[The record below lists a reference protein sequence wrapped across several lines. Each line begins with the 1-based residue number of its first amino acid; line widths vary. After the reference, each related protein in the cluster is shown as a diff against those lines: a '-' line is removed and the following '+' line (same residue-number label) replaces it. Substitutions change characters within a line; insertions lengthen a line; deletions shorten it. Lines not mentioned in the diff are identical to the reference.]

1 MAAKK
6 FRGAHS
12 PKADQGDNV
21 VMAKTPVNPLAGK
34 SLKVSNFR
42 ANLLFFVPLPLLL
55 NGFSKMADAA
65 PLAMLASFGAFALL
79 ILSAWLLREG
89 LKAEAAYNA
98 RKVARPPAIPRKML
112 AANLSGLGVAMAA
125 WLSWGQPLW
134 SAIIFSVL
142 TAIAFLAAFG
152 LDPMQKKGMEGFN
165 EFENER
171 VAKAV
176 EKAEKIIAQ
185 ISSAAARIGDAG
197 IESRVN
203 DLISAAD
210 KMLRVVEEDPRDLTS
225 ARKFMTVYLMGAR
238 DATMKFADIYSRNQN
253 QDARNEYETL
263 LKDLQASFEGKKQAL
278 LQDDHT
284 DLDVEI
290 EVLRERL
297 QREGHLPTKGEKND

>member
-12 PKADQGDNV
+12 PDAKDDEAV
-21 VMAKTPVNPLAGK
+21 VMAETPLNPLTGK
-34 SLKVSNFR
+34 SIKVSNVR

-65 PLAMLASFGAFALL
+65 PLSMLASFGAFALL

-89 LKAEAAYNA
+89 LKAEAAYDA

-112 AANLSGLGVAMAA
+112 AADLSGLGVGMAA
-125 WLSWGQPLW
+125 WMSWGQPLW
-134 SAIIFSVL
+134 SAVVFGIVTIV
-142 TAIAFLAAFG
+142 AFLAAFG
-152 LDPMQKKGMEGFN
+152 LDPMKKKGMEGFN
-165 EFENER
+165 EFETER

-185 ISSAAARIGDAG
+185 ISDAAARIGDLS
-197 IESRVN
+197 IESKVY
-203 DLISAAD
+203 DLVAAAD
-210 KMLRVVEEDPRDLTS
+210 KMLRVVEEDPRDLTA

-238 DATMKFADIYSRNQN
+238 DATVKFADIYSRNQN
-253 QDARNEYETL
+253 QEARGEYETL
-263 LKDLQASFEGKKQAL
+263 LKDLQTSFEGKKEAL
-278 LQDDHT
+278 LKDDHT

-297 QREGHLPTKGEKND
+297 QREGHLPADKDN

>member
-12 PKADQGDNV
+12 PDAQADEQV
-21 VMAKTPVNPLAGK
+21 IMAETPVNPLAGK
-34 SLKVSNFR
+34 SIKVSNFR

-65 PLAMLASFGAFALL
+65 PLSMLASFGAFGLL

-89 LKAEAAYNA
+89 LKAETAYNA

-112 AANLSGLGVAMAA
+112 AADLSGLGVAMAA
-125 WLSWGQPLW
+125 WMGWGQPLW
-134 SAIIFSVL
+134 SAVVFGVV
-142 TAIAFLAAFG
+142 TVVAFLAAFG
-152 LDPMQKKGMEGFN
+152 LDPMRKKGMEGFN
-165 EFENER
+165 EFEANR
-171 VAKAV
+171 VARAV
-176 EKAEKIIAQ
+176 EKAEGFLAQ
-185 ISSAAARIGDAG
+185 ISDAAARIGDQR
-197 IESRVN
+197 IETRVA
-203 DLISAAD
+203 DLVSAAGE
-210 KMLRVVEEDPRDLTS
+210 MLRVVEDDPRDLTS

-238 DATMKFADIYSRNQN
+238 DATVKFADVYSRSQN
-253 QDARNEYETL
+253 QDARDEYQTL
-263 LKDLQASFEGKKQAL
+263 LKDLQTSFEGKKEAL

-297 QREGHLPTKGEKND
+297 QREGHLAKEGE